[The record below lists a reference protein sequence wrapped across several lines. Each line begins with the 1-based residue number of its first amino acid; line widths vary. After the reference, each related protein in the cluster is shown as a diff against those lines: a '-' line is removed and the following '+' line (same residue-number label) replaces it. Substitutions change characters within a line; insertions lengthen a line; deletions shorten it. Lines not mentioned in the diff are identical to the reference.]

1 MNKHSVITYI
11 SICLFLFSGMV
22 GCERKANQPEK
33 PKVVSKKILAETPQ
47 AAASMPPQVSETK
60 AELTAQ
66 TRLPANTELPVDQK
80 DVEKTAA
87 AVPEIQSSNNSND
100 EERKKAAELLAS
112 ISPDSQISLGAVGYD
127 PKGKLNPFLSLFGSS
142 QAPAEVD
149 VSKKSIKIKRAPR
162 TPLEKIDLS
171 QLKLVA
177 TVRAPS
183 GDRALVEDGAGKGY
197 IVKKGTYM
205 GMNSG
210 SVIEIANDRVI
221 VEEEVETALGE
232 INIQKRELKLQK
244 APGE

>member
-1 MNKHSVITYI
+1 MNKHSVITCI
-11 SICLFLFSGMV
+11 SICLFFLSGML
-22 GCERKANQPEK
+22 GCERKANQLEE
-33 PKVVSKKILAETPQ
+33 PKVVSKKILADTPQ
-47 AAASMPPQVSETK
+47 AAASTPPQVSEPKT
-60 AELTAQ
+60 ELTAQ
-66 TRLPANTELPVDQK
+66 MQLSVNTELPVDQK
-80 DVEKTAA
+80 DVETTAA
-87 AVPEIQSSNNSND
+87 APETQSSNNSND

-127 PKGKLNPFLSLFGSS
+127 PKGKLNPFLPLFSSS
-142 QAPAEVD
+142 QAPAEID
-149 VSKKSIKIKRAPR
+149 VSKKSIKAKRAPR
-162 TPLEKIDLS
+162 TPLEQIDLS

-177 TVRAPS
+177 TVHAPS
-183 GDRALVEDGAGKGY
+183 GDRALVEDGSGKGY